1 VFAFHSHAVHLQQ
14 GRAAVKNL
22 SRLKI
27 ISVYVDTCAFHFCPE
42 IRVSKYFK
50 KSAVSAFLAL
60 LLLIIL

>member
-27 ISVYVDTCAFHFCPE
+27 ISVYVDIALFIFA
-42 IRVSKYFK
+42 R
-50 KSAVSAFLAL
+50 KSGFQN
-60 LLLIIL
+60 ILKSQPLVLF